1 MSYRGMSYR
10 EWQKRLASAW
20 LQQGTGGRFLEG
32 LGEAKDGL
40 AEAVRQA
47 VLARMTQRA
56 PEDALSLIGE
66 ERLLPRFPGE
76 FVEAYR
82 TRLLAAWEFWR
93 QAGTL
98 PGLVY
103 WLRAAGYDA
112 HIWELYRYNPSLW
125 AEFAVYLWPY
135 RPEWTTDRWD
145 DGGTWDDE
153 TDWDYT
159 LNGLEPIR
167 TLELIHEVKPAH
179 ARLRFISYIPGPKDA
194 WNDAGVWDDGGTW
207 NPEPVY
213 IAGSLDVWNDGE
225 VWDDGGV
232 WDTYP
237 I

>member
-1 MSYRGMSYR
+1 MTYR
-10 EWQKRLASAW
+10 EWQRRLAPPW
-20 LQQGTGGRFLEG
+20 LQEGAGGRFLEG

-40 AEAVRQA
+40 AEAARQA
-47 VLARMTQRA
+47 VLARMIQRA
-56 PEDALSLIGE
+56 PEDALGLIGE

-76 FVEAYR
+76 LVEAHR
-82 TRLLAAWEFWR
+82 TRLLTAWEFW
-93 QAGTL
+93 QKAGTL
-98 PGLVY
+98 PGLAL

-112 HIWELYRYNPSLW
+112 HVWELYRYNPSLW
-125 AEFAVYLWPY
+125 AEFAVYLWPH
-135 RPEWTTDRWD
+135 RPEWVTDRWD
-145 DGGTWDDE
+145 DGGTWDDG

-167 TLELIHEVKPAH
+167 TLELIREVKPAH

-194 WNDAGVWDDGGTW
+194 WNDSGVWDDGGTW
-207 NPEPVY
+207 GPEPVY
-213 IAGSLDVWNDGE
+213 IAGSMDVWNDGE

>member
-1 MSYRGMSYR
+1 MSYR

-20 LQQGTGGRFLEG
+20 LQQGTGGFFLES

-47 VLARMTQRA
+47 VLARMIQRA
-56 PEDALSLIGE
+56 PEDALALIGE
-66 ERLLPRFPGE
+66 ERFLPRFPGE
-76 FVEAYR
+76 LAEAYR
-82 TRLLAAWEFWR
+82 TRLLAAWEFW
-93 QAGTL
+93 QKAGTL
-98 PGLVY
+98 SGL
-103 WLRAAGYDA
+103 LFLLQKAGYEA
-112 HIWELYRYNPSLW
+112 YVMELRHYDPSLW

-153 TDWDYT
+153 THWDYT

-167 TLELIHEVKPAH
+167 TLELIREVKPAH

-194 WNDAGVWDDGGTW
+194 WNDPGVWDDGGTW
-207 NPEPVY
+207 SPEPVY

>member
-1 MSYRGMSYR
+1 MTYR
-10 EWQKRLASAW
+10 EWQKRLAPPW
-20 LQQGTGGRFLEG
+20 LQEGVGGRFLEG
-32 LGEAKDGL
+32 LGEVKDDL

-47 VLARMTQRA
+47 VLARMIQRA
-56 PEDALSLIGE
+56 PEDAFALIGE

-76 FVEAYR
+76 LVEAYR

-93 QAGTL
+93 KAGTL
-98 PGLVY
+98 PGIAL

-135 RPEWTTDRWD
+135 RPERTTDRWD
-145 DGGTWDDE
+145 EGGTWDDE

-167 TLELIHEVKPAH
+167 TLELIREVKPAH
-179 ARLRFISYIPGPKDA
+179 AHLRFISYIPGPRDA
-194 WNDAGVWDDGGTW
+194 WNDPGVWDDGGAW

-232 WDTYP
+232 WDTYS

>member
-1 MSYRGMSYR
+1 VYATRF
-10 EWQKRLASAW
+10 W
-20 LQQGTGGRFLEG
+20 LL
-32 LGEAKDGL
+32 
-40 AEAVRQA
+40 
-47 VLARMTQRA
+47 
-56 PEDALSLIGE
+56 
-66 ERLLPRFPGE
+66 
-76 FVEAYR
+76 
-82 TRLLAAWEFWR
+82 
-93 QAGTL
+93 AGTL
-98 PGLVY
+98 PGLAL
-103 WLRAAGYDA
+103 WLRAAGYEA

-135 RPEWTTDRWD
+135 HPEWTTDRWD

-159 LNGLEPIR
+159 LHGLEPIR
-167 TLELIHEVKPAH
+167 TLNLIREVKPAH
-179 ARLRFISYIPGPKDA
+179 SRLRFISYIPGPKDA

-213 IAGSLDVWNDGE
+213 IAGSWDVWNDGE